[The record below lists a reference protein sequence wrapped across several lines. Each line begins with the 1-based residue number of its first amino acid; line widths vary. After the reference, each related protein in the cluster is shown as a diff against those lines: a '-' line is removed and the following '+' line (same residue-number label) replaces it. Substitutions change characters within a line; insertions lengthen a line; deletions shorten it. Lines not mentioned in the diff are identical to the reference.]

1 MGRAIRAGWMAAVGL
16 GTAAALLVA
25 GCAEGAPALR
35 DAAPAA
41 SPSAAPARTSGLPST
56 AQLQAALLAPTD
68 MGSAFTRQPTESP
81 SAGSGSSGSGSSG
94 TTTVT
99 GCPQLQF
106 LTGVGASTSPTS
118 QGVTYQAGD
127 YGPTVS
133 ESLITAPTADLEHTY
148 SDDVS
153 AMKSCKHM
161 EINSNGETFTL
172 TLSPIAFGG
181 PKSAAVRMDGTL
193 QGVQID
199 AYLAIDRVG
208 PAELAYFFLQVG
220 SGSSQVASFYFRLAD
235 AKAQQQLN
243 TFA

>member
-1 MGRAIRAGWMAAVGL
+1 MSQTAEPNRLDPSLPGRLFDHGFM
-16 GTAAALLVA
+16 
-25 GCAEGAPALR
+25 
-35 DAAPAA
+35 
-41 SPSAAPARTSGLPST
+41 
-56 AQLQAALLAPTD
+56 
-68 MGSAFTRQPTESP
+68 
-81 SAGSGSSGSGSSG
+81 
-94 TTTVT
+94 
-99 GCPQLQF
+99 
-106 LTGVGASTSPTS
+106 
-118 QGVTYQAGD
+118 
-127 YGPTVS
+127 
-133 ESLITAPTADLEHTY
+133 
-148 SDDVS
+148 

-161 EINSNGETFTL
+161 EIDSNGETFTL